1 MWPLQLPDE
10 RFAYRCCMTN
20 PGAGTRW
27 PTRRSTQA
35 AMVLVAAAVLSA
47 ATLLAI
53 HWASGPNAKAAGNGN
68 PSGIGFVKFDHPAHP
83 VNLPDLR
90 GRGTFHLTSVAGKPI
105 VMNFWSSTCPPC
117 KQETPAMASVA
128 RSLGSKVTFVGID
141 TVDTRAKA
149 IGFIS
154 KYKVPYKIAFD
165 PDGRMADQYGVPGL
179 PVTFFLSPSAT
190 TVIGE
195 NIGAL
200 TAPKLRSILRHLYG
214 VH

>member
-1 MWPLQLPDE
+1 
-10 RFAYRCCMTN
+10 MTN
-20 PGAGTRW
+20 PDASTRW
-27 PTRRSTQA
+27 PARRSTQA
-35 AMVLVAAAVLSA
+35 AMVFVAAAVLSA

-53 HWASGPNAKAAGNGN
+53 HWASGPRVKPADNR
-68 PSGIGFVKFDHPAHP
+68 SGIGFVKLTHPAHP

-90 GRGTFHLTSVAGKPI
+90 GPGTFHLTSVVGKPI
-105 VMNFWSSTCPPC
+105 VMNFWSSTCAPC
-117 KQETPAMASVA
+117 QQETPAMASVA

-141 TVDTRAKA
+141 SVDTRAKA
-149 IGFIS
+149 INFIT

-179 PVTFFLSPSAT
+179 PVTFFLTPSAT

-195 NIGAL
+195 NVGAL
-200 TAPKLRSILRHLYG
+200 TAPKLRSILRDLYG

>member
-1 MWPLQLPDE
+1 
-10 RFAYRCCMTN
+10 MTN
-20 PGAGTRW
+20 PGAGSLW
-27 PTRRSTQA
+27 PSRRTIQVV
-35 AMVLVAAAVLSA
+35 MVLVAAAILSA

-53 HWASGPNAKAAGNGN
+53 HWAAGPRAKAAASSSE
-68 PSGIGFVKFDHPAHP
+68 PGIGFVKFDHPAHS

-90 GRGTFHLTSVAGKPI
+90 GPGTFHLSSVAGKPI
-105 VMNFWSSTCPPC
+105 VMNFWSSTCAPC
-117 KQETPAMASVA
+117 QQETPAMASVA

-149 IGFIS
+149 IKFIT
-154 KYKVPYKIAFD
+154 KYKVPYQVAFD
-165 PDGRMADQYGVPGL
+165 PDGAMADQYGVPGL

-200 TAPKLRSILRHLYG
+200 TAPKLRSILRQLYA

>member
-1 MWPLQLPDE
+1 
-10 RFAYRCCMTN
+10 MTN
-20 PGAGTRW
+20 PGAGSLR
-27 PTRRSTQA
+27 PTRRTMKI
-35 AMVLVAAAVLSA
+35 AMVLVAAAILSA

-53 HWASGPNAKAAGNGN
+53 HWAAGPKAKAASSK
-68 PSGIGFVKFDHPAHP
+68 SGLGFVKFDHPAHS

-90 GRGTFHLTSVAGKPI
+90 GSGTFHLSSEAGKPI
-105 VMNFWSSTCPPC
+105 VMNFWSSTCAPC
-117 KQETPAMASVA
+117 QQETPAMASVA
-128 RSLGSKVTFVGID
+128 KSLGSKITFVGID
-141 TVDTRAKA
+141 TVDTRDKA
-149 IGFIS
+149 IAFID

-195 NIGAL
+195 NVGAL
-200 TAPKLRSILRHLYG
+200 TAPKLRSILRNLYG

>member
-1 MWPLQLPDE
+1 
-10 RFAYRCCMTN
+10 MTN

-27 PTRRSTQA
+27 PTRRSTQVV
-35 AMVLVAAAVLSA
+35 MVLITAAVLSA

-53 HWASGPNAKAAGNGN
+53 HWASAPNAKAASHT
-68 PSGIGFVKFDHPAHP
+68 SGLGFVKFDHPAHP

-90 GRGTFHLTSVAGKPI
+90 GPGTFHLTSVTGKPI
-105 VMNFWSSTCPPC
+105 VMNFWSSTCAPC

-149 IGFIS
+149 IQFITR
-154 KYKVPYKIAFD
+154 YKVPYKIAFD
-165 PDGRMADQYGVPGL
+165 PDGTMADQYGVPGL